1 MLLDPL
7 RLRELTIPN
16 RIWMAPMCQYSAAPD
31 GPLTGAPTDWHLAH
45 LGARAA
51 GGVGL
56 LIAEA
61 TAVSPEGR
69 ISPHDTGLWNQT
81 QQDAWARIT
90 GFVREQGA
98 VAGIQ
103 LAHAGRKASTH
114 SPWRGQG
121 SVPTAD
127 GGWPTVAPSAVPF
140 GAYATPEELDIA
152 GINEIVGEFAA
163 AARRALAA
171 GFQVVEIH
179 GAHGYLLHEFLSPY
193 SNRRTDAYGGALEN
207 RMRLALE
214 VTEAVRAEWP
224 AHLPVLF
231 RLSATDW
238 LPADAPHQDAAGP
251 ASGAPA
257 GWTLD
262 QSVRLAKELA
272 ARGVD
277 VIDTSTGGNVESVQ
291 LPLGPGYQAPFAAAI
306 RGQAGVATAAVG
318 LITEPAQAE
327 QLLTSG
333 QADAVLLGR
342 QLLREPHWAWRAAAE
357 LGGELRTPSQY
368 LRAR

>member
-1 MLLDPL
+1 MLLTPL
-7 RLRELTIPN
+7 TLRELTIPN
-16 RIWMAPMCQYSAAPD
+16 RVWMAPMCQYSAAPD

-45 LGARAA
+45 LGSRAA

-56 LIAEA
+56 VIAEA

-69 ISPHDTGLWNQT
+69 ISPHDTGLWNAT
-81 QQDAWARIT
+81 QQEAWARIA

-103 LAHAGRKASTH
+103 LAHAGRKASTF

-121 SVPTAD
+121 SVPAAD
-127 GGWPTVAPSAVPF
+127 GGWTSIGPSPVPF
-140 GAYATPEELDIA
+140 GAYAAPQELDVA
-152 GINEIVGEFAA
+152 GINEVVGDFAA

-171 GFQVVEIH
+171 GFQLVEIH
-179 GAHGYLLHEFLSPY
+179 GAHGYLLHEFLSPH
-193 SNRRTDAYGGALEN
+193 SNRRTDAYGGPFEH
-207 RMRLALE
+207 RIRLALE
-214 VTEAVRAEWP
+214 VTEAVRAVWP
-224 AHLPVLF
+224 EHLPVLF
-231 RLSATDW
+231 RVSATDW
-238 LPADAPHQDAAGP
+238 LPEGEP
-251 ASGAPA
+251 
-257 GWTLD
+257 GWTLAET
-262 QSVRLAKELA
+262 VRLAKELA

-277 VIDTSTGGNVESVQ
+277 LVDTSSGGNAESVSISA
-291 LPLGPGYQAPFAAAI
+291 GPGYQVPFAAAI
-306 RGQAGVATAAVG
+306 REHAGVPTGAVG

-327 QLLTSG
+327 AILTGG

-357 LGGELRTPSQY
+357 LGGDVHTPSQY